1 MEFNKGTAELGGG
14 EGLSYSNVLFQVRRR
29 IKKEER
35 RVFLGGAGWGAGVVL
50 YYFVFLTFIL
60 LRKLPLVTRTPG
72 IITVNLGPKSAV

>member
-35 RVFLGGAGWGAGVVL
+35 RVFLGGRGGEQAL
-50 YYFVFLTFIL
+50 FC
-60 LRKLPLVTRTPG
+60 
-72 IITVNLGPKSAV
+72 ITLSF